1 MKKRIASFSLA
12 LLLTAAACGC
22 GFKPISQEN
31 SYTQPISSDYQPI
44 PVETQEHLS
53 GEPTIELPTELPTEP
68 PVQDTAVHFLA
79 VGDNLVQ
86 KRVYQSAQKHAAEGE
101 EYNFNY
107 CYKNVADKIAAADLA
122 FINQETIIAGHK
134 YEISGSN
141 FNFNSPTE
149 LGDEMVDLGFDIIC
163 MSNNHA
169 LDKGTGGLGAA
180 LDYWDTK
187 IAANPSLRVI
197 GCYRDAQDMEN
208 FRISEVNGMTIGYLA
223 YTEHINGYSLPSD
236 SPMKIP
242 LTSETT
248 LIEQQIKALDGM
260 VDAVVVS
267 AHWGAED
274 THTVSDGVR
283 SLAKNMIEWGADVII
298 GTHSHTL
305 ETMEYVTRTDG
316 TQGFVF
322 YSLGNFIS
330 AQTDSF
336 NMVGGMAEFDLKR
349 TNDQVT
355 VENVQVT
362 PVITHYDDGS
372 LTNLRV
378 YPYYMYTDELVAD
391 HGLPNSPWGTAK
403 TWSWKVIDTIVQ
415 NNVPEEFR
423 KLTK

>member
-1 MKKRIASFSLA
+1 MKKKLAAFSAA
-12 LLLTAAACGC
+12 LLLILGASGC
-22 GFKPISQEN
+22 DFEPISQEN
-31 SYTQPISSDYQPI
+31 NYTQPSSTGQPI
-44 PVETQEHLS
+44 PVETQGHHDTDS
-53 GEPTIELPTELPTEP
+53 SVEPTTEPPTEP
-68 PVQDTAVHFLA
+68 PIQDSTVHFLA

-86 KRVYQSAQKHAAEGE
+86 KRVYESAQKHAAEGE
-101 EYNFNY
+101 KYNFNY
-107 CYKNVADKIAAADLA
+107 CYKNVADKVAAADLA
-122 FINQETIIAGHK
+122 FINQETIIAGDK

-141 FNFNSPTE
+141 FNFNSPTQ

-169 LDKGTGGLGAA
+169 LDKGTGGLNAA

-187 IAANPSLRVI
+187 TSQTPTLKVI

-208 FRISEVNGMTIGYLA
+208 YRISEVNGMTIGYLA

-236 SPMKIP
+236 SAMKIP
-242 LTSETT
+242 LTSQTT
-248 LIEQQIKALDGM
+248 LIEQQIKELDGM

-274 THTVSDGVR
+274 THTVSDSVR
-283 SLAKNMIEWGADVII
+283 SLAKNMVEWGADVII

-336 NMVGGMAEFDLKR
+336 NMVGGMAEFDLKQSG
-349 TNDQVT
+349 DQLT

-372 LTNLRV
+372 LTNLRL
-378 YPYYMYTDELVAD
+378 YPYYMYTDELVAG
-391 HGLPNSPWGTAK
+391 HGLPYSPWGTAK
-403 TWSWKVIDTIVQ
+403 KWSWNVIDTIVS

-423 KLTK
+423 KLTQ

>member
-1 MKKRIASFSLA
+1 MKKRYSAIALA
-12 LLLTAAACGC
+12 LLLTMAASGC
-22 GFKPISQEN
+22 GFEPISQEN
-31 SYTQPISSDYQPI
+31 NYKQPVSSDYQPI

-53 GEPTIELPTELPTEP
+53 DEPTIELPTEPPTEP

-86 KRVYQSAQKHAAEGE
+86 KRVYQSAEKHAAEGQK
-101 EYNFNY
+101 YNFNY
-107 CYKNVADKIAAADLA
+107 CYKNVEDKIAAADLA
-122 FINQETIIAGHK
+122 FINQETIIAGDK

-141 FNFNSPTE
+141 FNFNSPTQ
-149 LGDEMVDLGFDIIC
+149 LGDEVVDLGFDIIC

-180 LDYWDTK
+180 LDYWDSK
-187 IAANPSLRVI
+187 KAEAPSLRVI

-283 SLAKNMIEWGADVII
+283 SLAQNMIEWGADVII

>member
-1 MKKRIASFSLA
+1 MKKRIAAFSFA
-12 LLLTAAACGC
+12 LLLTAAVCGC

-31 SYTQPISSDYQPI
+31 NYTQPASTDYQPI
-44 PVETQEHLS
+44 PVETQGQS
-53 GEPTIELPTELPTEP
+53 GGEPTIELPTEPPTEP
-68 PVQDTAVHFLA
+68 PVQDTSVHFLA

-86 KRVYQSAQKHAAEGE
+86 KRVYQSAQTHAAEGE

-107 CYKNVADKIAAADLA
+107 CYKNVADKIQAADLA

-169 LDKGTGGLGAA
+169 LDKGTGGLSAA

-187 IAANPSLRVI
+187 KAEAPDLRVI
-197 GCYRDAQDMEN
+197 GCYRDEQDMEN
-208 FRISEVNGMTIGYLA
+208 YRISEVNGMTIGYLA
-223 YTEHINGYSLPSD
+223 YTEHINGYSLPAD
-236 SPMKIP
+236 SVMEIP
-242 LTSETT
+242 LTSDTA
-248 LIEQQIKALDGM
+248 LIEQQIRELDGM

-274 THTVSDGVR
+274 THTVSDSVR
-283 SLAKNMIEWGADVII
+283 SLAKNMVEWGADVII

-305 ETMEYVTRTDG
+305 ETMEYITRTDG

-336 NMVGGMAEFDLKR
+336 NMVGGMAEFDLRR
-349 TNDQVT
+349 TNDQIS

-378 YPYYMYTDELVAD
+378 YPYYMYTDDLVAD

-403 TWSWKVIDTIVQ
+403 TWSWNVIDSIVQ

-423 KLTK
+423 KLTE